1 MLIQKCLDEPDELG
15 VDDNTMLDDDEGV
28 EVNEDRG
35 TEHDLPEGTDKS
47 TLLGIQMYF
56 TPSEAGYEFLQCSL
70 CFMTVR

>member
-1 MLIQKCLDEPDELG
+1 
-15 VDDNTMLDDDEGV
+15 MLDDDEGV